1 MKKTIDSI
9 CNTVLRGKYKF
20 VLISGNGGAGKSTF
34 AKILQEK
41 LELAG
46 KTVSIISTDR
56 KNWSLPAKL
65 SAL

>member
-1 MKKTIDSI
+1 MDMKKTIDSI

-41 LELAG
+41 LELDI
-46 KTVSIISTDR
+46 KEEFKEQEPEPI
-56 KNWSLPAKL
+56 
-65 SAL
+65 

>member
-1 MKKTIDSI
+1 MDMKKTIDSI

-41 LELAG
+41 LELAC
-46 KTVSIISTDR
+46 KSWRR
-56 KNWSLPAKL
+56 KY
-65 SAL
+65 